1 MSVFLQSTCAVVIYT
16 QMYIPHGKIT
26 GKLSYIYTFPES
38 IRVEE
43 RDLSGMVKD
52 PTFLSLPGHRYLK
65 LGSKSN
71 LHAEISGS
79 IVWYEA
85 LASRQRLC

>member
-1 MSVFLQSTCAVVIYT
+1 
-16 QMYIPHGKIT
+16 MYIPHGKIT

-43 RDLSGMVKD
+43 RDLSGMVKG

-71 LHAEISGS
+71 LQAEISGS

-85 LASRQRLC
+85 LALLPEAMPIYGNPDRSLFF